1 MSIYRTYFLK
11 NNTILRNSYVNT
23 AKSPVTELKYGN
35 NFSKFIFQ
43 IDLEPLR
50 NKIANGDIIVNSTTR
65 HTINMTNCIFG
76 DEDALGEIDTTQRTS
91 SFDLIIFRLPQYFD
105 EGVGYEYTSDEILSN
120 NKQKLFSETPSNWYK
135 ATTASGWTTSGIY
148 STNISG
154 VTSADIIAVQHFDNG
169 NEDLHVDVTNYI
181 NNIILSGATDYGVG
195 IAFASVY
202 EIIADAKYDQTVS
215 FFTKYTNTFFEPYLE
230 TVYDDVIQD
239 DRNTFTLGKSQ
250 NLYLYVSQDG
260 QRQDLDSAPIVDLL
274 DEDKIPIPGYT
285 GLTTTKVSKG
295 VYKVSITLTGT
306 SICENKLYFYDK
318 WNGMT
323 LGGVP
328 LTSLT
333 QKFVPTTL
341 NERVNF
347 GTSNSPKFIPFL
359 YGIARGEKISRGDIR
374 KVTVDAKEYLTNKS
388 KIISGVSYRIYIKE
402 GRQQVEVQGWTP
414 VNKTAKENNFY
425 LDTSWLV
432 PKEYFI
438 DVKVDYNGEV
448 STLKNVID
456 FQIVSER

>member
-1 MSIYRTYFLK
+1 
-11 NNTILRNSYVNT
+11 
-23 AKSPVTELKYGN
+23 
-35 NFSKFIFQ
+35 
-43 IDLEPLR
+43 
-50 NKIANGDIIVNSTTR
+50 
-65 HTINMTNCIFG
+65 MTNCIFG
-76 DEDALGEIDTTQRTS
+76 DEDALGEIDDTQRTS
-91 SFDLIIFRLPQYFD
+91 SFDLIVFKIPQAWD

-181 NNIILSGATDYGVG
+181 NNIILSGTTDYGVG

-260 QRQDLDSAPIVDLL
+260 QRQDLDSLPFVDLL
-274 DEDKIPIPGYT
+274 DEDKIVIPGYT
-285 GLTTTKVSKG
+285 GLTTTKVAKG
-295 VYKVSITLTGT
+295 VYKVSMNLTGAT
-306 SICENKLYFYDK
+306 ICENKLYFYDR
-318 WNGMT
+318 WSGMSI
-323 LGGVP
+323 GGVG

-341 NERVNF
+341 NEQVDF
-347 GTSNSPKFIPFL
+347 GKDNSAKYVPFI

-374 KVTVDAKEYLTNKS
+374 KITIDIKEYLATKTKLLS
-388 KIISGVSYRIYIKE
+388 TVYYRIYVRE

-432 PKEYFI
+432 PKEYFM
-438 DVKVDYNGEV
+438 DVKVEYNGEV
-448 STLKNVID
+448 TSIKNIIS